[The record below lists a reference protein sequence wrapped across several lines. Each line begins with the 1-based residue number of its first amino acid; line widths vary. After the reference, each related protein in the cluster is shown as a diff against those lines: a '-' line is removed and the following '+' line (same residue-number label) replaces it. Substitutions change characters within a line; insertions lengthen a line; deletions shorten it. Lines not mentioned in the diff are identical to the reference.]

1 MRESRS
7 TVRRVRT
14 IRRVGTIRNV
24 RTIRRVADDAPAP
37 IVLACV
43 LALAA
48 LLAASEPTL
57 AQRTVTH
64 PSGGT
69 IPYGVPGGIP
79 VGVPLEGLERIAA
92 DMSDWADGVWRSL
105 QSKWVVYQILA
116 VLASALLAAL
126 LTRTVSR
133 WIKRLPEG
141 GLLGR
146 VVEWRRP
153 ILERVAPILF
163 LIGLWIAL
171 GVMREITW
179 PSNSYYLGLVAK
191 LTTAW
196 IVINALALVIRNRF
210 AHRLVA
216 LGAWTLAALSILGLL
231 DDVSAWMAGV
241 GFAVGEVRL
250 SLLLVVEAVV
260 LLIAFVW
267 LAGLLSR
274 LLERALKAS
283 GSLSA
288 SMQVLLSKLLRIGL
302 YAIAAVF
309 ALNAVGVDLTAF
321 AVFSG
326 AIGLGI
332 GFGLQKAVSNFVSG
346 ITVLLDK
353 SIKPGDV
360 ISLGSTFGW
369 ITSLNGRYVS
379 VVTRDGREHLIPNED
394 LVTREVVNWSY
405 TDQKVRVEVK
415 FGTSYESDPHEVK
428 RVVEEKLKGIKRVL
442 PAPAPIVHFS
452 GMGDS
457 SLDFTCRFWI
467 VDPVGGLLNVR
478 SAVNF
483 AIWDALKE
491 HGIEI
496 PFPQRDLHV
505 KGPVPVRIE
514 DARDGLGLAAE

>member
-1 MRESRS
+1 MSGHRTTIVAHGSAS
-7 TVRRVRT
+7 AWAATAVALVTV
-14 IRRVGTIRNV
+14 
-24 RTIRRVADDAPAP
+24 
-37 IVLACV
+37 
-43 LALAA
+43 ALV
-48 LLAASEPTL
+48 EPTL
-57 AQRTVTH
+57 AQERTVTH
-64 PSGGT
+64 PNGGT

-79 VGVPLEGLERIAA
+79 VGVPLDGIERAAAGL
-92 DMSDWADGVWRSL
+92 SDWASDLWRSL

-116 VLASALLAAL
+116 VLASALFAAL

-133 WIKRLPEG
+133 LIKGLPEG

-146 VVEWRRP
+146 LVGWQRP
-153 ILERVAPILF
+153 IIERVAPILF
-163 LIGLWIAL
+163 LIGLWTAL
-171 GVMREITW
+171 AIMREITW

-196 IVINALALVIRNRF
+196 IIINALALVIRNRF
-210 AHRLVA
+210 AHRLVSV
-216 LGAWTLAALSILGLL
+216 GAWTLAALSILGLL
-231 DDVSAWMAGV
+231 DDVSLWMANVGV
-241 GFAVGEVRL
+241 TIGEARL
-250 SLLLVVEAVV
+250 SLLIVVEAVI

-288 SMQVLLSKLLRIGL
+288 SMQVLITKLLRIGL
-302 YAIAAVF
+302 YAIAAVV

-360 ISLGSTFGW
+360 ISVGSTFGW

-428 RVVEEKLKGIKRVL
+428 RVVEAKLKGIKRVL
-442 PAPAPIVHFS
+442 PAPAPLVHFA

-457 SLDFTCRFWI
+457 SLDFVCRFWI

-505 KGPVPVRIE
+505 KGAVPVRIE
-514 DARDGLGLAAE
+514 DARGDLGLAAE